1 MVEFLSKYDP
11 VLKEHLMRLK
21 QSTCKLKASV
31 SYLAPKTQNEF
42 IHVLANHVKEK
53 LVMDIKSSRYFGMM
67 FNSTPDTSHTD
78 QMSQVIRYVK
88 IHNRKVEVKEVFLGF
103 FPLKGKKAVDIS
115 SEIIKNLES
124 DGLDI
129 MMCRAQCYDNDASMA

>member
-1 MVEFLSKYDP
+1 MVEMLSKYDP

-67 FNSTPDTSHTD
+67 FDSTPDTSHTD

-103 FPLKGKKAVDIS
+103 FPLKGKKLLTSVLKLLKIWKAMDSI
-115 SEIIKNLES
+115 L
-124 DGLDI
+124 
-129 MMCRAQCYDNDASMA
+129 